1 MIIRK
6 ILIPYEGSPLSKK
19 ALELGKEISRNFNAD
34 LNLLMIIPFFFPM
47 SELSTIS
54 GFSSRDYSK
63 IIKELKRK
71 GTQEIEKVTEKCREE
86 GVKAS
91 YKIVHGDISSTI
103 LKQAKKD
110 KPDLIIMGS
119 RRMEGLGAIK
129 RLGSTARFVSE
140 HAGCPVTI
148 VH

>member
-6 ILIPYEGSPLSKK
+6 ILVPYEGSPLSKK

-34 LNLLMIIPFFFPM
+34 LILLMVIPFFFPM
-47 SELSTIS
+47 SELSAVS
-54 GFSSRDYSK
+54 GFSNRDYSK
-63 IIKELKRK
+63 IIKELKEQ
-71 GTQEIEKVTEKCREE
+71 GTKEIKKVTEKCREV

-91 YKIVHGDISSTI
+91 YEIVHGDVSSTI

-119 RRMEGLGAIK
+119 RRMRGLGAIK

-140 HAGCPVTI
+140 HADCPVTI

>member
-1 MIIRK
+1 
-6 ILIPYEGSPLSKK
+6 
-19 ALELGKEISRNFNAD
+19 
-34 LNLLMIIPFFFPM
+34 M
-47 SELSTIS
+47 SEFSAYS
-54 GFSSRDYSK
+54 GFSGRDYSK

-71 GTQEIEKVTEKCREE
+71 GTQEIKKVTEKCREE

-91 YKIVHGDISSTI
+91 YEVIHGDISSTI

-110 KPDLIIMGS
+110 KTDLIILGS
-119 RRMEGLGAIK
+119 RRMLGLGAIK

-140 HAGCPVTI
+140 HADCPVTI